1 MFKPEDFELP
11 LEAHLKLR
19 VMTDEVN
26 NCNDVEQLRE
36 QLLASAK
43 LLMNYQHILNRILRE
58 QITKDIGS
66 IGLLEG
72 DAS

>member
-1 MFKPEDFELP
+1 
-11 LEAHLKLR
+11 
-19 VMTDEVN
+19 MTDEVN